1 MNAHVRGHSNSL
13 RTGIGYSNLL
23 YIVSSI
29 CEAYKLHHMARV
41 QQYLIAARFITT
53 MGHFVALLML
63 FSTIENNIDA
73 SLPDNY
79 TSMQREEATK
89 IAWVRAPPIYM
100 HFEHSILTGDS
111 CLHVVGFDNRL
122 FLLRVRLRRN
132 VFWNFAI
139 LQYCKLSV
147 AA

>member
-1 MNAHVRGHSNSL
+1 VC
-13 RTGIGYSNLL
+13 
-23 YIVSSI
+23 IVSSI
-29 CEAYKLHHMARV
+29 CEAYKFHHMARV

-89 IAWVRAPPIYM
+89 IAWVRVSSSIYI
-100 HFEHSILTGDS
+100 HF
-111 CLHVVGFDNRL
+111 
-122 FLLRVRLRRN
+122 
-132 VFWNFAI
+132 
-139 LQYCKLSV
+139 
-147 AA
+147 